1 MKTKYIQKIKNNWKA
16 GITVALVSVPL
27 SVSLAVASGGT
38 PIQGI
43 VTAIWA
49 GLMASIFGG
58 STFNIVGP
66 AGALSGILAGFAL
79 NNGYALLPNIAIITG
94 LFVLIAYL
102 IRLEKYLVYIPSSV
116 VHGFTLGVAFMI
128 AWGQINSAFGL
139 IGLKSHESF
148 TQNLIETYNHLN
160 TFSIETFLVFS
171 VFLVG
176 LFLVLKYL
184 PKLPSVLLLTPFG
197 IILGYL
203 STNNIIDLN
212 IATLG
217 SKFSNLSGSLYSS
230 FRFVVTPEILTT
242 SLTVA
247 IVAILETML
256 SAKIADGM
264 TKTKYNKRKEML
276 GLGIANLISGLL
288 GGLPATGVLARTSL
302 NVKSGATSKMSAM
315 INSVTIAFVSLLL
328 LSYFKFI
335 PLSVIAAILMFVAYR
350 MVDPSHFISLWHF
363 DRRGF
368 GIALIVASVTIF
380 DDPIVGIMAGTVI
393 SLLLLIEKISRGQFE
408 IILNHKKNGIVH
420 RSEGEYLNEIKRRGD
435 TLVYSIKGQLL
446 HLNTLSHLARFEK
459 GLNGYKNIIIR
470 LRELYFMDVDGVECI
485 SEIIEDCKKQKRKI
499 VITGANEFI
508 KGLLKESKEFK
519 ELQEEGLVFN
529 KTSDALKYFGF
540 KVK

>member
-1 MKTKYIQKIKNNWKA
+1 MKEKYLNKILGNWKA
-16 GITVALVSVPL
+16 GVTVALVSIPL

-43 VTAIWA
+43 ITAIWA
-49 GLMASIFGG
+49 GLIASVFGG

-79 NNGYALLPNIAIITG
+79 NNGYSVLPNIAIVTG
-94 LFVLIAYL
+94 VFVIIAYL
-102 IRLEKYLVYIPSSV
+102 IRLEKYLVYIPSAV
-116 VHGFTLGVAFMI
+116 VHGFTIGVAFMI
-128 AWGQINSAFGL
+128 AWGQVNSALGL
-139 IGLKSHESF
+139 TGIMAHEKF
-148 TQNLIETYNHLN
+148 LQNLFETYKNISS
-160 TFSIETFLVFS
+160 FSAQTFLVFS
-171 VFLVG
+171 VFLAG

-184 PKLPSVLLLTPFG
+184 SKLPSVLVLTPFG
-197 IILGYL
+197 ILLGYL
-203 STNNIIDLN
+203 STNNIINLD
-212 IATLG
+212 ISTLG
-217 SKFSNLSGSLYSS
+217 SKFSNLSGSLYAG
-230 FRFVVTPEILTT
+230 FKFIVTPEILIT
-242 SLTVA
+242 SITVA

-276 GLGIANLISGLL
+276 GLGLANIASGIF

-302 NVKSGATSKMSAM
+302 NIKSGATSKMSAM
-315 INSVTIAFVSLLL
+315 INSLTIAIASLLF

-350 MVDPSHFISLWHF
+350 MVDPMHFINLWHF
-363 DRRGF
+363 DKKGF
-368 GIALIVASVTIF
+368 GIAFIVAGVTIF
-380 DDPIVGIMAGTVI
+380 DDPIIGIMVGTVI
-393 SLLLLIEKISRGQFE
+393 SLLMLVEKISRGQFE

-420 RSEGEYLNEIKRRGD
+420 RSEGEYLDEIKRRGD

-446 HLNTLSHLARFEK
+446 HLNTLSHLSRFEK
-459 GLNGYKNIIIR
+459 GLNGYKNIIVR

-485 SEIIEDCKKQKRKI
+485 SEIIEDCRKQKRKI
-499 VITGANEFI
+499 VITGVNEFI

-529 KTSDALKYFGF
+529 KTSEALKYFGY
-540 KVK
+540 KIK

>member
-1 MKTKYIQKIKNNWKA
+1 MKEKYLNKIIGNWKA
-16 GITVALVSVPL
+16 GVTVALVSIPL

-43 VTAIWA
+43 ITAIWA
-49 GLMASIFGG
+49 GLIASVFGG

-79 NNGYALLPNIAIITG
+79 NNGYSVLPNIAIITG
-94 LFVLIAYL
+94 VFVIIAYL
-102 IRLEKYLVYIPSSV
+102 IRLEKYLVYIPSAV
-116 VHGFTLGVAFMI
+116 VHGFTIGVAFMI
-128 AWGQINSAFGL
+128 AWGQVNSALGL
-139 IGLKSHESF
+139 TGIMAHEKF
-148 TQNLIETYNHLN
+148 LQNLFETYKNISS
-160 TFSIETFLVFS
+160 FSAQTFLVFS
-171 VFLVG
+171 VFLAG

-184 PKLPSVLLLTPFG
+184 PKLPSVLVLTPFG
-197 IILGYL
+197 ILLGYL
-203 STNNIIDLN
+203 STNNIINLD
-212 IATLG
+212 ISTLG
-217 SKFSNLSGSLYSS
+217 SKFSNLSGSLYAGFKFSI
-230 FRFVVTPEILTT
+230 TPEILIT
-242 SLTVA
+242 SITVA

-276 GLGIANLISGLL
+276 GLGLANIASGIF

-302 NVKSGATSKMSAM
+302 NIKSGATSKMSAM
-315 INSVTIAFVSLLL
+315 INSLTIAIASLLF

-350 MVDPSHFISLWHF
+350 MVDPMHFINLWHF
-363 DRRGF
+363 DKKGF
-368 GIALIVASVTIF
+368 GIAFIVAGVTIF
-380 DDPIVGIMAGTVI
+380 DDPIIVIMVGTVI
-393 SLLLLIEKISRGQFE
+393 SLLMLVEKISRGQFE

-420 RSEGEYLNEIKRRGD
+420 RSEGEYLDEIKRRGD

-446 HLNTLSHLARFEK
+446 HLNTLSHLSRFEK
-459 GLNGYKNIIIR
+459 GLNGYKNIIVR

-485 SEIIEDCKKQKRKI
+485 SEIIEDCRKQKRKI
-499 VITGANEFI
+499 VITGVNEFI

-529 KTSDALKYFGF
+529 KTSEALKYFGY
-540 KVK
+540 KIK